1 MKDQSAD
8 AQRNHEFLELD
19 GDSTATFANA
29 HGEPVTG
36 DRRDGLVYR
45 YRSDVKFA
53 VRIAVAVERPLLVL
67 GPSGCGKS
75 SLAFSLA
82 RVLGRR
88 FYEFVVDAQTE
99 ATDLLYRFDAIR
111 RLGDA
116 HLAQVAGSD
125 SVGASW
131 RSIHPFIEPGPLWW
145 VIDHASAPRRGA
157 PSAPPGTAAVDPGIW
172 LEGRRPGD
180 GSVVPGA
187 VLLIDEIDKG
197 DNDLTNSLL
206 VPLGSQQFVIRETGD
221 RIGASTEAAAQ
232 TKPLVVIT
240 SNGERQLPEAFVRRC
255 VILTLQPPTVDEL
268 VSIGRSTFPSRA
280 RQGDADL
287 HEIAVCLQSAVG
299 PKRLNAAEYLDTVC
313 AIDQL
318 NVPKALWTKIIGHTT
333 WSSEREDD

>member
-1 MKDQSAD
+1 MKDQSID
-8 AQRNHEFLELD
+8 APRGREFLESD
-19 GDSTATFANA
+19 GDSTANFAIAN
-29 HGEPVTG
+29 GEPVTG

-53 VRIAVAVERPLLVL
+53 VRIALAVERPLLVL

-116 HLAQVAGSD
+116 QVAQVANPASA
-125 SVGASW
+125 GASW
-131 RSIHPFIEPGPLWW
+131 QSIHPFIEPGPLWW
-145 VIDHASAPRRGA
+145 VIDHASATRRGA
-157 PSAPPGTAAVDPGIW
+157 PTTLPVAAAVDPGIW
-172 LEGRRPGD
+172 PDGRTPGD
-180 GSVVPGA
+180 GSAVPGA

-206 VPLGSQQFVIRETGD
+206 VPLGSQQFAIRETGD

-232 TKPLVVIT
+232 TKPFVVVT

-268 VSIGRSTFPSRA
+268 VSIGRSTFPTRA
-280 RQGDADL
+280 REGAADL
-287 HEIAVCLQSAVG
+287 HEIAVHLQSAVG
-299 PKRLNAAEYLDTVC
+299 PKRLNAAEYLDTVR
-313 AIDQL
+313 AIDRL
-318 NVPKALWTKIIGHTT
+318 NVPKALWTTIIGHTT